1 MTLSEPLLRV
11 DGLVKQFRTGG
22 SVVHA
27 VNDVDFE
34 IHAGETLGL
43 VGESGCGKS
52 TLGRLIVRQLE
63 PTEGRIVFAGSDIS
77 HLNRRALRPI
87 RRRLQIVFQ
96 DPFSSLNPRMTIID
110 LLREPLRIHRL
121 YRGAESDRRLL
132 DLLERCGLPAA
143 RARQHPHVLSG
154 GQRQRLAIARAL
166 VLNPELLILDEPVS
180 ALDISIQSQILNLLV
195 DLQKE
200 LGLAYLLITHDLAA
214 VRQVSDRIAVMYL
227 GRMVEVGHPEEI
239 CDRPL
244 HPYSQALLSSVPI
257 SNPRQRGTDRR
268 IILQGDVPS
277 PQNPPSGCTFRTRCW
292 KATEL
297 CLTEPELMV
306 RDHRT
311 HPAACHYASPA
322 TERQTA

>member
-1 MTLSEPLLRV
+1 MSLSEPLLRV
-11 DGLVKQFRTGG
+11 EGLVKQFRTGG

-27 VNDVDFE
+27 VNGVDFE
-34 IHAGETLGL
+34 IRAGETLGL

-52 TLGRLIVRQLE
+52 TLGRMIVRQLE
-63 PTEGRIVFAGSDIS
+63 PTAGRIVFDGTDIS
-77 HLNRRALRPI
+77 HSRRRALRPL
-87 RRRLQIVFQ
+87 RKRLQIVFQ
-96 DPFSSLNPRMTIID
+96 DPYSSLDPRMTIFD
-110 LLREPLRIHRL
+110 LLAEPLRIHRL
-121 YRGAESDRRLL
+121 YRGAESDRQLL
-132 DLLERCGLPAA
+132 ELLERCGLPAA
-143 RARQHPHVLSG
+143 RARQYPHVLSG

-195 DLQKE
+195 ELQKE

-227 GRMVEVGHPEEI
+227 GRLVEVGDPEEI

-244 HPYSQALLSSVPI
+244 HPYAQALLSSVPI
-257 SNPRQRGTDRR
+257 SNPRQRGTERR
-268 IILQGDVPS
+268 IILQGDVPNPAS
-277 PQNPPSGCTFRTRCW
+277 PPSGCTFRTRCW

-297 CLTEPELMV
+297 CLTEPELIV
-306 RDHRT
+306 RDHQG

-322 TERQTA
+322 TERKTA